1 VADSSLQIQHA
12 YGVPRPGRF
21 GRQDGD
27 PGVRVEMHGALS
39 ICTIQPLHGR
49 RAACAAALK
58 DAIEFELPSAGRSI
72 RKGRDMLVWSG
83 PDMFVAISADPALVG
98 RIRTALGGNSAIV
111 DQSDG
116 KVLFR
121 VSGRDARA
129 LLEKGVTVDLHPRA
143 FAAGQVSLT
152 LLSHLSAQIIQCD
165 DAPTYEIV
173 VSRVFAADFWHW
185 LEESAGEFGL
195 TLSEYGNGG

>member
-12 YGVPRPGRF
+12 YGVPLPGRF

-27 PGVRVEMHGALS
+27 PGVRVEVHGALS
-39 ICTIQPLHGR
+39 ICTIQPFRGR

-58 DAIEFELPSAGRSI
+58 NAIEFDLPATGRSNG
-72 RKGRDMLVWSG
+72 KGRDMLAWSG
-83 PDMFVAISADPALVG
+83 PDMFVAISADPTLAERL
-98 RIRTALGGNSAIV
+98 RKALGGNAAIV

-143 FAAGQVSLT
+143 FAAGHVALT

-173 VSRVFAADFWHW
+173 LSRAFAADFWHW

-195 TLSEYGNGG
+195 TLSEYGNSR

>member
-1 VADSSLQIQHA
+1 VADPSLQIQHA
-12 YGVPRPGRF
+12 YGVPLPSRF

-27 PGVRVEMHGALS
+27 PGVRVELHGALS
-39 ICTIQPLHGR
+39 ICTIQPFRGR

-58 DAIEFELPSAGRSI
+58 NAIEFDLPAAGRSN
-72 RKGRDMLVWSG
+72 RRGHNMVAWAG
-83 PDMFVAISADPALVG
+83 PGMFVAVFADPSFVE
-98 RIRTALGGNSAIV
+98 RIREALGGNAAIV

-121 VSGRDARA
+121 VSGRDART

-143 FAAGQVSLT
+143 FATGHAALT
-152 LLSHLSAQIIQCD
+152 LLSHLSAQIIQSD
-165 DAPTYEIV
+165 DAPAYEIV
-173 VSRVFAADFWHW
+173 LSRAFAADFWHW

-195 TLSEYGNGG
+195 ALSGNGNSG